1 MSAWI
6 YYSAALLLLLSN
18 LFGFLMNFAGMP
30 GNWFIL
36 AGSALFCYFIRAS
49 NGTHISWQV
58 VAVLG
63 ALAFVGELLEFAA
76 GTAGA
81 AKQGASRRAMALS
94 AFGSILGSLVGAVGG
109 VFIPLPVVGAA
120 VGAVLGGAVGAF
132 LGAFLGEDWKGKEV
146 EAAIQSGAGA
156 FVGRILGTVGK
167 VAVGATMVVVATVD
181 SVW

>member
-6 YYSAALLLLLSN
+6 YYLTALLLLISN
-18 LFGFLMNFAGMP
+18 LFGFFMNFAGLP

-36 AGSALFCYFIRAS
+36 GGSALFCYFMRAS
-49 NGTHISWQV
+49 NGSHISWQV
-58 VAVLG
+58 VAVLCI
-63 ALAFVGELLEFAA
+63 LASIGEVLEFAA

-94 AFGSILGSLVGAVGG
+94 ALGSIVGGIVGAFGG
-109 VFIPLPVVGAA
+109 VFIPLPIVGSAI
-120 VGAVLGGAVGAF
+120 GAVLGGAVGAF
-132 LGAFLGEDWKGKEV
+132 VGAFLGEDWKGKEM
-146 EAAIQSGAGA
+146 EDAIQIGAGA

-181 SVW
+181 SLW